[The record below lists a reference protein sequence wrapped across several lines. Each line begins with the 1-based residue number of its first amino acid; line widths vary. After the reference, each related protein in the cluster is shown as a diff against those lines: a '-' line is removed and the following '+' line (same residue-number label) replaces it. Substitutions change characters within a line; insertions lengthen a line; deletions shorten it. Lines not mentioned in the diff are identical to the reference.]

1 MDAITFLYSTA
12 PDEAVATAMAEVLVE
27 TGAAACV
34 NIIPGMRS
42 VYRWKGKVEAATET
56 VLIVKTTAAAAR
68 RAVDLLRERH
78 PYETPAI
85 VSLAVDEALS
95 SKEYCG
101 WIRNSCMT
109 R

>member
-12 PDEAVATAMAEVLVE
+12 PDETVATAIAEALVE

-34 NIIPGMRS
+34 NIIPAMRS
-42 VYRWKGKVEAATET
+42 VYRWKGKIESADET

-68 RAVDLLRERH
+68 RAIDLIRERH

-85 VSLAVDEALS
+85 VSLAVDESLS

-101 WIRNSCMT
+101 WIRKSCLMG
-109 R
+109 

>member
-12 PDEAVATAMAEVLVE
+12 PNETVAAAIAEALVE
-27 TGAAACV
+27 SGAAACV

-42 VYRWKGKVEAATET
+42 VYRWNGKIEKASEA
-56 VLIVKTTAAAAR
+56 VLIIKTTAASTK
-68 RAVDLLRERH
+68 RAIDLIRKRH

-95 SKEYCG
+95 AKEYCG
-101 WIRNSCMT
+101 WIRQSCISG
-109 R
+109 

>member
-1 MDAITFLYSTA
+1 MNTITFLYSTA
-12 PDEAVATAMAEVLVE
+12 PNEAVAAAMAEALVE

-42 VYRWKGKVEAATET
+42 VYRWRGKIEFANET
-56 VLIVKTTAAAAR
+56 VLVVKTTAAAAG
-68 RAVDLLRERH
+68 RAIDLIRERH

-85 VSLAVDEALS
+85 VSLAVDEELS

-101 WIRNSCMT
+101 WIRKSCIT

>member
-12 PDEAVATAMAEVLVE
+12 PDEAVATAMAEALVE

-68 RAVDLLRERH
+68 RAIDLICERH

-101 WIRNSCMT
+101 WIRKSCEP